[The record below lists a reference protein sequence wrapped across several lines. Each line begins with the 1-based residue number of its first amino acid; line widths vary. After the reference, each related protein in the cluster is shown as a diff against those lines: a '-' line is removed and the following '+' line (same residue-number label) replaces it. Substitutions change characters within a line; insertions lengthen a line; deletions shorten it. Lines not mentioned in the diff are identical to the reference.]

1 MTSLNSTHVNQHR
14 SDFIGTDLARRLQEA
29 FEFAGIT
36 NLADQV
42 EKIVEVCEVK
52 NRTAKLY
59 VSSQFEMKTYRR
71 SYILYPLAK
80 ALGVDSDWLL
90 YGSGWDPQQYKYMKF
105 LQTLSEKQI
114 NQNLRFFIRLI
125 NKDAKAMRL
134 LDMCSKDQITFFQL
148 LSMM

>member
-1 MTSLNSTHVNQHR
+1 MTSLNFTQVDLNR
-14 SDFIGTDLARRLQEA
+14 SDFIGTDLARRLKKA
-29 FEFAGIT
+29 FEFAGIA

-42 EKIVEVCEVK
+42 EKIVEVCKVK
-52 NRTAKLY
+52 KRTAKLY
-59 VSSQFEMKTYRR
+59 VSTQFEIKTYRR
-71 SYILYPLAK
+71 SYILYPLAE
-80 ALGVDSDWLL
+80 ALDVDSHWLI
-90 YGSGWDPQQYKYMKF
+90 YGIGLDPWQYKYSKF
-105 LQTLSEKQI
+105 LRTLSEKQV